1 LREQR
6 QRERRR
12 EDESKEPDRINHPHH
27 PESFLSD

>member
-12 EDESKEPDRINHPHH
+12 EDESKEPDRFNHPHH